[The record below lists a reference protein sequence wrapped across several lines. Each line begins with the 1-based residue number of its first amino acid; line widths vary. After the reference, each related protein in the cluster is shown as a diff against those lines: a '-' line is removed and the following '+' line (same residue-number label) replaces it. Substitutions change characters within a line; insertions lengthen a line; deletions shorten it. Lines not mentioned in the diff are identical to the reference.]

1 MLQRSQQRVG
11 ETIKITIE
19 FDGSDRSV
27 IPHSKLVEALDQ
39 HLEAKAIFENL
50 MPSLRKE
57 IVQYISNLKTEES
70 VDKNV
75 CKAINFLLGK
85 ERFIGRD
92 KP

>member
-1 MLQRSQQRVG
+1 MLERSQQRVG

-39 HLEAKAIFENL
+39 HLEAKTIFENL

-70 VDKNV
+70 VD
-75 CKAINFLLGK
+75 
-85 ERFIGRD
+85 
-92 KP
+92 